1 MEFVVNEWLPEYF
14 KPDAA
19 TDEKRK
25 LELFLNKF
33 IQRND
38 KIYVR
43 RPSEFLRKVYKYS
56 KEYQNNTKTYAA
68 VSKFI
73 KIVLMDSERCLF
85 VDDGEF
91 ELPNA
96 IRNKLVEG
104 GNTISD
110 TYLFEA
116 ASVSETKFIL
126 TTDAK
131 LKALMENEGMYKV
144 ELLDNFLTNY

>member
-14 KPDAA
+14 KPDA
-19 TDEKRK
+19 TNDEKRK

-33 IQRND
+33 IERKD

-43 RPSEFLRKVYKYS
+43 RPSEFLRKIYKYS
-56 KEYQNNTKTYAA
+56 KEYQNNTKTYLE

-73 KIVLMDSERCLF
+73 KIVLMDSERCAF
-85 VDDGEF
+85 VDNDEF
-91 ELPNA
+91 ELSDA
-96 IRNKLVEG
+96 IRNKLAEG

-116 ASVSETKFIL
+116 ASVSETKLIL

-131 LKALMENEGMYKV
+131 LRTLMENEGTYKV